1 MVVVVAVVTATRG
14 IDVQVIVIVAP
25 DTGRVTDT
33 IRIGTVD
40 EQVSI
45 VIDSIGAIFA
55 TRNR

>member
-40 EQVSI
+40 EQVPI